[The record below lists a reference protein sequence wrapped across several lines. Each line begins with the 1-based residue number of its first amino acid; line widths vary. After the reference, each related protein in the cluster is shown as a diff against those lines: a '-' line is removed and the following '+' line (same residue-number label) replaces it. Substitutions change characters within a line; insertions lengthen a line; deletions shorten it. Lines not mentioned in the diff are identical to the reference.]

1 MTIWLEGSSEVVVY
15 VVVVEVDVRSN
26 GKCPPSCSV
35 SVTDYVQKP
44 IFSPVSCTSSFA
56 SDASWL

>member
-1 MTIWLEGSSEVVVY
+1 
-15 VVVVEVDVRSN
+15 VVEVDVRSN